1 MDGDNEPV
9 RRCKG
14 RNRQERKARGTI
26 NKASIIS
33 PELGQSRAEDPLPA
47 RKKNPDPEPLLAP
60 SPLPVPRPRSA
71 SAPLRSRPAARTPAR
86 PALRRLG
93 RVKGRASPTP
103 GPVRWRP
110 KRPAPPQSPTQAVL
124 MGSLRR
130 KSKRRKTNPRAK
142 AKRRKRGVPIG
153 ALGFWLSF
161 SLAATRHGNNR
172 DKG

>member
-130 KSKRRKTNPRAK
+130 KSLSLPSLSW
-142 AKRRKRGVPIG
+142 GVPIG